1 MKRGYGGRGK
11 TENRVQYMKIYSM
24 TSFIKI
30 QRSDRLG
37 HVPRMEDNRTIRN
50 LFFPGGVGP
59 LARDRYRW
67 TAVVGRTGQG
77 QLPTPVHRNQE
88 KYMELTGGSVGSVV
102 PETFLRSI
110 IHINVK

>member
-11 TENRVQYMKIYSM
+11 TENSVQYMKIYCM
-24 TSFIKI
+24 TSFIRI
-30 QRSDRLG
+30 QRLNRLG
-37 HVPRMEDNRTIRN
+37 HVLTMEDNRTIRN

-67 TAVVGRTGQG
+67 TVAVEGTGQG

-88 KYMELTGGSVGSVV
+88 KYMEPTGGSVRSVV
-102 PETFLRSI
+102 LETFLRSI